1 VKGIT
6 TVLRA
11 QAKFRIG
18 QIVKHRVHPF
28 RGVIFDVDPTFSNTD
43 EWWQSIPEELR
54 PSKEQPFYH
63 LFAENE
69 TSYYVAYVS
78 EQNLLPDI
86 SGEPVEHPDVPDY
99 FADLE
104 GDQYTVPPD
113 QHH

>member
-1 VKGIT
+1 M
-6 TVLRA
+6 LRA
-11 QAKFRIG
+11 KAKFRIG
-18 QIVKHRVHPF
+18 QIVKHRIHPF
-28 RGVIFDVDPTFSNTD
+28 RGVIFDVDPEFANTE

-54 PSKEQPFYH
+54 PRKEQPFYH

-99 FADLE
+99 FSELE